1 MPCLSL
7 KTIQISIGF
16 CISISR
22 RWIFDFLG
30 FDDQPFAGSVSIRMQ
45 NKLQTLAIEAFI
57 FRTLIRAIREGW
69 IFDFHAGSRQ
79 EVIATWLFP
88 HYLCLGTILILD
100 AHVVP
105 TSNQRQ
111 SHTMETVGTWG
122 SRDKPGTQNIDIAQ
136 EPLSGFERTE
146 ARQNDFQLAV
156 LLLGGRWERMLIMP
170 RSDEPAFRD
179 VRAETLSEASFFTSK
194 DVPVHLKPRSRF
206 CQARWPCHGRVII
219 VNMYFLQISDT
230 SQADRRFVSFK
241 LCNSRLLTWQL
252 VLDSHHP
259 KALTVF

>member
-1 MPCLSL
+1 
-7 KTIQISIGF
+7 
-16 CISISR
+16 
-22 RWIFDFLG
+22 
-30 FDDQPFAGSVSIRMQ
+30 
-45 NKLQTLAIEAFI
+45 
-57 FRTLIRAIREGW
+57 
-69 IFDFHAGSRQ
+69 
-79 EVIATWLFP
+79 
-88 HYLCLGTILILD
+88 
-100 AHVVP
+100 
-105 TSNQRQ
+105 
-111 SHTMETVGTWG
+111 
-122 SRDKPGTQNIDIAQ
+122 
-136 EPLSGFERTE
+136 
-146 ARQNDFQLAV
+146 
-156 LLLGGRWERMLIMP
+156 MLIMP